1 MAFCSSCGAQM
12 DDGVKFCPKCGS
24 AATGEQ
30 PAGAAP
36 AAGGGSGVSGAA
48 EAPAGGAADPANDN
62 LMGAASYLLIPAV
75 IFLLV
80 EPYNRNRFIRF
91 HSFQALAYAVAAFA
105 INIAL
110 NILSVILSFVGIGL
124 ILLPVSM
131 LFSLATFVLW
141 IVLVI
146 KAFQGQTF
154 KLPMIGDW
162 ADKQA

>member
-1 MAFCSSCGAQM
+1 MTFCSSCGAEM
-12 DDGVKFCPKCGS
+12 NEGVKFCPKCGS
-24 AATGEQ
+24 SAAGEQ
-30 PAGAAP
+30 PTGAAP

-48 EAPAGGAADPANDN
+48 AGPAGGAAASENDN
-62 LMGAASYLLIPAV
+62 LMAALSYLLIPAV
-75 IFLLV
+75 IFLMV

-110 NILSVILSFVGIGL
+110 NILGVILSVVGVGM
-124 ILLPVSM
+124 LLFPVSM

-146 KAFQGQTF
+146 KAFQGQTY